1 MKLRIK
7 KDAHC
12 VINYSI
18 SFLYSKNF
26 WKNSQMIL
34 FTFQVKYLEVS
45 RVDSCL

>member
-26 WKNSQMIL
+26 WKNSQWIAVYRL
-34 FTFQVKYLEVS
+34 SKQII
-45 RVDSCL
+45 D